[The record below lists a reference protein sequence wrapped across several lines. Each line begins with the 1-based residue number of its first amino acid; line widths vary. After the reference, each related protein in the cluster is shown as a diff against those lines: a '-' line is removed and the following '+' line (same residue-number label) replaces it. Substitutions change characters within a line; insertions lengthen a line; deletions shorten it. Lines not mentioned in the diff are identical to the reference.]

1 MSTARIIST
10 EQLTATHTAFE
21 IEAPDIV
28 SSAEPGQHALL
39 RIGGATVFLPHVVT
53 DVDRDKGVFT
63 IVARTS
69 SNDDTAE
76 DTGTAA
82 VELSGLVGRAGPVR
96 GTKALLVAEG
106 FGIPAVLP
114 RLRDYKEYGAY
125 TIVVAGYPSKDF
137 VFWTDRLN
145 SFADEMYVVTDD
157 GSFGIKGPVKH
168 TVRAIC
174 ENVPDIDRAIAIGPI
189 DLLKGC
195 VQASQ
200 KYGIPATIS
209 LSALVHQEAADS
221 PEERRL
227 VDVIS
232 RMGWDK
238 ATDLDGQEVDFDNL
252 TQQLGIQISK

>member
-145 SFADEMYVVTDD
+145 SFA
-157 GSFGIKGPVKH
+157 
-168 TVRAIC
+168 
-174 ENVPDIDRAIAIGPI
+174 PI